1 MILST
6 HPGVSTQRGNYE
18 RHMARLRSW
27 ERRHAELSARS
38 YEIAFL
44 CAQSIE
50 EQRRWTVGLPPSFT
64 LLGDTGLALAESWP
78 IPTVEREGLS
88 AYDELTLVLRG
99 GEIKHVLYA
108 SHAPQN
114 DVQTVVELVLRVS
127 DGRR

>member
-1 MILST
+1 
-6 HPGVSTQRGNYE
+6 
-18 RHMARLRSW
+18 MARLRSW
-27 ERRHAELSARS
+27 ERRHADLSACG

-50 EQRRWTVGLPPSFT
+50 EQRRWIVGLPPTFT

-78 IPTVEREGLS
+78 IPTVEREGK
-88 AYDELTLVLRG
+88 AGYDELTLVLRG
-99 GEIKHVLYA
+99 GEVQHVLYA

-114 DVQTVVELVLRVS
+114 DVQTVVDLVLGAS